1 MKPTKEDKKEYDS
14 RPILMKE
21 DDLKE
26 KLREADA
33 GLVVRRYEKTTG
45 RTLRDAERTRLEG
58 IVFRSLSTGR
68 TEREALEEI
77 RRAAR

>member
-1 MKPTKEDKKEYDS
+1 MKPTKENKKEYDS
-14 RPILMKE
+14 RPILMKD

-33 GLVVRRYEKTTG
+33 GLVVRRYEKTMG

-58 IVFRSLSTGR
+58 IAFRSLSTGR
-68 TEREALEEI
+68 TEHETLEDV